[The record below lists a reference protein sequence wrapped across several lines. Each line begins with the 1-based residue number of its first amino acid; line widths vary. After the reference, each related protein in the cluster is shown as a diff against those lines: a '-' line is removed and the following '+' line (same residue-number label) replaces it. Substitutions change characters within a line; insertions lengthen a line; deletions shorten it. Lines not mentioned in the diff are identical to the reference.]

1 IQKARTA
8 LPPQEASSPNPIYR
22 NKLFLEDGW
31 DIRFLRSLIL
41 EFYTFPDP
49 IVFGCYSFVT
59 DSKIPIRSEGTFAC
73 RGLDSEVCKLGLYN
87 MKNPNRQRILSTGRL
102 CTRSIFRT
110 SKLELLSPLVAY
122 RNCR

>member
-1 IQKARTA
+1 
-8 LPPQEASSPNPIYR
+8 
-22 NKLFLEDGW
+22 
-31 DIRFLRSLIL
+31 
-41 EFYTFPDP
+41 
-49 IVFGCYSFVT
+49 
-59 DSKIPIRSEGTFAC
+59 
-73 RGLDSEVCKLGLYN
+73 